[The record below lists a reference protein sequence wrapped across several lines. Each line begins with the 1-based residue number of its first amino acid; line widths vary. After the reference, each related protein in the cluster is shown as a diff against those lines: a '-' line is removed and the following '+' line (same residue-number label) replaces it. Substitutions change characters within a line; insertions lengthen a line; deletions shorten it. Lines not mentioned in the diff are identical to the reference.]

1 MEDMNNKVVSMN
13 EDIIIDSDEAKLYE
27 WAVICGLFGT
37 DILKTKQIRIPKGTV
52 VAVSYE

>member
-1 MEDMNNKVVSMN
+1 MKNKKEICMN

-27 WAVICGLFGT
+27 WAILCKLFGT
-37 DILKTKQIRIPKGTV
+37 DILKTKQIQIPKGTV